1 MFWALL
7 PTEAMHL
14 LYEFSLLI
22 VPQIIYMSNLNG
34 TVYNGVLLL
43 TIVYTP
49 YVVILSRLVNRN
61 LINEIKTNETLSENV
76 NKLHQL
82 SITDSLTST
91 YNRRYF
97 FQASERLIELSK
109 REHKNVSLLMID
121 LDHFKN
127 INDTYGHNGGD
138 RVLVSLAKI
147 IKKMIRES
155 DIFARIGGEEFAVF
169 LYGSSVADAKNIGQK
184 ICTAIENHS
193 FLSDGRK
200 IDMTVSI
207 GAAELGLNNAGS
219 LEALYND
226 ADNKLYTAKDLGR
239 N

>member
-155 DIFARIGGEEFAVF
+155 DIFARIGERSLLFFFMAH
-169 LYGSSVADAKNIGQK
+169 LLPMQK
-184 ICTAIENHS
+184 I
-193 FLSDGRK
+193 LDKKYVLQLK
-200 IDMTVSI
+200 ITLFYQME
-207 GAAELGLNNAGS
+207 G
-219 LEALYND
+219 
-226 ADNKLYTAKDLGR
+226 K
-239 N
+239 